1 MIAPLKK
8 LSIHGVDNNHWQLQT
23 AKARFSE
30 LFRIVRSKGPQWV
43 TRQGKE
49 AVVILSA
56 EQFEKLQKQKTDC
69 KNLAEFFAKS
79 PLAGSGIKLEREKD
93 FGREISL

>member
-1 MIAPLKK
+1 MTAALKK
-8 LSIHGVDNNHWQLQT
+8 LSVGSVANNQWQLQT

-56 EQFEKLQKQKTDC
+56 EQFEKLQKQRTGS

>member
-1 MIAPLKK
+1 MISTLKK
-8 LSIHGVDNNHWQLQT
+8 LSVPSIANNHWQLQT

-56 EQFEKLQKQKTDC
+56 EQFEKLQKQKTGYS
-69 KNLAEFFAKS
+69 NLAEFFAKS
-79 PLAGSGIKLEREKD
+79 PLVGSGIKLEREKD